1 MVNFTQ
7 VISREYIMTQKINA
21 FSGIML
27 FTFTYDIV

>member
-21 FSGIML
+21 FSGIIL
-27 FTFTYDIV
+27 FTFTYEVV